1 MRKTMQAIFR
11 KAQIDDIVALV
22 NFNQLMAKE
31 TEDKQLDSHI
41 LHQGVSGLVNDSNKG
56 FYLVAEVNNQVVG
69 SLMVTKEW
77 SDWRNADFWWI
88 QSVYIIPQFRRKG
101 LYSGLYNHVKE
112 LAEQS
117 ENVCGYRLYVE
128 NDNRVAQ
135 RTYES
140 LGMHQSHYLM
150 YESE

>member
-1 MRKTMQAIFR
+1 MQATFR
-11 KAQIDDIVALV
+11 KAQIDDITALV

-31 TEDKQLDSHI
+31 TEDKQLDTQT
-41 LHQGVSGLVNDSNKG
+41 LQLGVSGLVNDSNKG
-56 FYLVAEVNNQVVG
+56 FYLVAEVNQHVVG

-88 QSVYIIPQFRRKG
+88 QSVYITPQFRRKG

-117 ENVCGYRLYVE
+117 TNVCGYRLYVE
-128 NDNRVAQ
+128 NDNNVAQ

-140 LGMHQSHYLM
+140 LGMHHSHYLM